1 MSPTDLW
8 RLVVSIVTVSVYD
21 ARSEY
26 TFVQDGEEWSYQ
38 VTLAR
43 LASTG
48 DLHREWLLLI
58 GNN

>member
-43 LASTG
+43 LASM
-48 DLHREWLLLI
+48 HWWFAQRMIIANW
-58 GNN
+58 